1 MSFAIHVPCSC
12 VKTNKIISPPFID
25 KLEIRNGIYDIKAE
39 FSSDNTFEKEYDN
52 WRFCE
57 HNQIATEMDLG
68 QSIIGIKP
76 FVKNKY
82 GVRFNNLIS
91 FLPDYNA
98 YYSTQ
103 YSKTALLEELK
114 ELRILEP
121 QYIYRWDQFV
131 TLVEVAVKNE
141 TWVYF

>member
-12 VKTNKIISPPFID
+12 IKNEEITLPPFID
-25 KLEIRNGIYDIKAE
+25 KLEIRDGIYDIKAD
-39 FSSDNTFEKEYDN
+39 FSRDSDLEKKYDN

-57 HNQIATEMDLG
+57 HNQIAAEMDLG

-76 FVKNKY
+76 FMKNKY
-82 GVRFNNLIS
+82 GVRFSNLIN

-98 YYSTQ
+98 YHSTQ

-114 ELRILEP
+114 ELQILEP
-121 QYIYRWDQFV
+121 QYIYRWDQFI
-131 TLVEVAVKNE
+131 TLVEVALKNG